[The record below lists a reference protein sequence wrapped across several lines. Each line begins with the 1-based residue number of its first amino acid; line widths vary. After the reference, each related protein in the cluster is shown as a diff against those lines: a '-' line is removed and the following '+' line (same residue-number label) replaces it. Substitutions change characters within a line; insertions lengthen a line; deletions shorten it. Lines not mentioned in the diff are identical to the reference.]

1 MQTRGFTFIQ
11 LLILIAVIAVAIA
24 FLIPIIRRAN
34 ERANL
39 AMCSNQLRKIGGGL
53 IQYANANNGALPVSA
68 AVDGSHADL
77 LKSLS
82 DAHFVGDPHN
92 YYCPSQTQAD
102 LRFSEANF
110 ASGIIGY
117 YYYGALDAGPNR
129 NVSKFLRSGVSWP
142 RKLNTSMDPK
152 TWVMSDIWISGV
164 PTAHAGYRKGVN
176 YLMLDGSVSFISGS
190 PRQEFH

>member
-1 MQTRGFTFIQ
+1 MPTWS
-11 LLILIAVIAVAIA
+11 
-24 FLIPIIRRAN
+24 
-34 ERANL
+34 E
-39 AMCSNQLRKIGGGL
+39 S
-53 IQYANANNGALPVSA
+53 
-68 AVDGSHADL
+68 
-77 LKSLS
+77 
-82 DAHFVGDPHN
+82 PHN
-92 YYCPSQTQAD
+92 CLPRVLTAAG

-129 NVSKFLRSGVSWP
+129 SVSKFLRSGVSWP
-142 RKLNTSMDPK
+142 RKLNMSMDPK

-164 PTAHAGYRKGVN
+164 PTAHSGYRKGVN